1 MLLLPPIIG
10 KNSIPGDVEGRTVL
24 STSGSP
30 HYVQSQCQASG
41 NVTNAS

>member
-1 MLLLPPIIG
+1 MLLLLPIIG
-10 KNSIPGDVEGRTVL
+10 KTAYLGEVEGRTVL

-41 NVTNAS
+41 NVTNVS